1 MKLEDLRY
9 FISVGE
15 TGSITRAAQ
24 RHFMTQQGMSRI
36 ISGMERELCA
46 QLLVRNNNRIR
57 LTPAGEE
64 VMAGARE
71 IEAAYL
77 TMVDAVSR
85 VTRPDC
91 GGQEQDFVIYTTP
104 IMLNT
109 VTTNVLA
116 NLNRLF
122 PRVRFA
128 VNEMQIWEMAQ
139 NVQFGQDC
147 IALISWPSFRS
158 EMYAR
163 VERDAL
169 HFEAMYKDRINLGVP
184 KGHPLAGRASV
195 ANRELAGLPFATYYN
210 EKDLLQRLLDGE
222 EQPNVLI
229 HSTQLYIVDVRNLLR
244 LAQNVSALGTAAET
258 GNCPVSDPLKLVI
271 ERDFLAGENV
281 ANRENTHGVR
291 AAGGPFLDFT
301 IRIAGVINEPRC
313 ISLVCSIDQLI
324 GS

>member
-229 HSTQLYIVDVRNLLR
+229 HSTQLTLCHDMVKKGAAVALWSDLVDYYAQTDAVVQVPLDRSADISYGCMWDENYPLSAVAREVVNQTRQEFLR
-244 LAQNVSALGTAAET
+244 
-258 GNCPVSDPLKLVI
+258 
-271 ERDFLAGENV
+271 V
-281 ANRENTHGVR
+281 ARGKQ
-291 AAGGPFLDFT
+291 P
-301 IRIAGVINEPRC
+301 
-313 ISLVCSIDQLI
+313 
-324 GS
+324 